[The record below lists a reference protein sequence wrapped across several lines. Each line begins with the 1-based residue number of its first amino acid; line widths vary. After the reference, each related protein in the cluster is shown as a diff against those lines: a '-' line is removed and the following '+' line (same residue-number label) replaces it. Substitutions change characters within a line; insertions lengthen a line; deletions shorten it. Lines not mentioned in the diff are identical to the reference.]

1 MLSLGADLVVAVL
14 LIATIGYAA
23 VLNRRLTAVRNDRD
37 KFEKV
42 IRELAVSSQRAESAV
57 AGLRLAADELGKRL
71 DKKVEEGRALGDD
84 LAYMIERGGSV
95 ADKLAAQI
103 RAGRDAV
110 KPDLRPEPRLAAP
123 KPELLDDH
131 RVEPVIRR
139 PVAPPKPQPQP
150 QPQSHPQAASTAQP
164 ARPTS
169 FEAILRRAPKP
180 LEAVPPAPDPAPAI
194 ASRAERELLRAL
206 ARRR

>member
-1 MLSLGADLVVAVL
+1 MLSLGADLVVALL
-14 LIATIGYAA
+14 LIATIGYSA
-23 VLNRRLTAVRNDRD
+23 VLNRRLGSVRSDRD

-42 IRELAVSSQRAESAV
+42 IRDLASSSQRAENAMAAMRV
-57 AGLRLAADELGKRL
+57 AAEELSRRL
-71 DKKVEEGRALGDD
+71 DKRVEEGRALADD
-84 LAYMIERGGSV
+84 LVYMIERGGNV
-95 ADKLAAQI
+95 ADKLEAQI

-123 KPELLDDH
+123 RREPLDDH

-139 PVAPPKPQPQP
+139 SAPPPTPQSQPQP
-150 QPQSHPQAASTAQP
+150 QAAS
-164 ARPTS
+164 RPTRPLS
-169 FEAILRRAPKP
+169 FEAVLRRAPKP
-180 LEAVPPAPDPAPAI
+180 IEAAAPMAEPEPTNM

>member
-1 MLSLGADLVVAVL
+1 MMLSLGADLVVAVL

-23 VLNRRLTAVRNDRD
+23 VLNRRLTAVRSDRD

-103 RAGRDAV
+103 RAGRDAA

-123 KPELLDDH
+123 RPEALDDH

-139 PVAPPKPQPQP
+139 PVVPPKPQPQP
-150 QPQSHPQAASTAQP
+150 QPQPQAASP
-164 ARPTS
+164 NPPVRPTS

-180 LEAVPPAPDPAPAI
+180 LEAVPLAPDPAPAI

>member
-71 DKKVEEGRALGDD
+71 DKKVEEGRALSDD

-95 ADKLAAQI
+95 ADKLEAQI

-123 KPELLDDH
+123 KPEPLDDH

-150 QPQSHPQAASTAQP
+150 QLQAASTAQP

-180 LEAVPPAPDPAPAI
+180 LEAVPAAPDPVPAI

>member
-23 VLNRRLTAVRNDRD
+23 VLNRRLSAVRNDRD

-71 DKKVEEGRALGDD
+71 DKKVEEGRALSDD
-84 LAYMIERGGSV
+84 LAYMIERGGSI
-95 ADKLAAQI
+95 ADKLEAQI

-110 KPDLRPEPRLAAP
+110 KPDLRPEPRRAAP
-123 KPELLDDH
+123 KLEPLDDH
-131 RVEPVIRR
+131 RVEPMIRR
-139 PVAPPKPQPQP
+139 PVAPPKLQPQP
-150 QPQSHPQAASTAQP
+150 QHQLQAAPPSQP

-180 LEAVPPAPDPAPAI
+180 MEAVPAAPDPAPAI

>member
-57 AGLRLAADELGKRL
+57 AGLRLAAEELGKRL
-71 DKKVEEGRALGDD
+71 DKKVDEGRALSDD
-84 LAYMIERGGSV
+84 LAYLIERGGSV

-103 RAGRDAV
+103 RAGRDAM
-110 KPDLRPEPRLAAP
+110 KPDLKPEPRLAAP

-139 PVAPPKPQPQP
+139 PVAPKPQPQSQP
-150 QPQSHPQAASTAQP
+150 QPQAALPAQP
-164 ARPTS
+164 VRPIS

-180 LEAVPPAPDPAPAI
+180 LEAAPPAPDPVPAI

>member
-1 MLSLGADLVVAVL
+1 MMLSLGADLVVAVL

-42 IRELAVSSQRAESAV
+42 IRELGVSSQRAENAV

-95 ADKLAAQI
+95 ADKLEAQI

-131 RVEPVIRR
+131 RVEPLIRR
-139 PVAPPKPQPQP
+139 PIAPPKPQSQP
-150 QPQSHPQAASTAQP
+150 QPQAPAPAQP
-164 ARPTS
+164 ARLTS

-180 LEAVPPAPDPAPAI
+180 LEAIPPAPDPAPAI

>member
-1 MLSLGADLVVAVL
+1 MMLSLGADLVVAVL
-14 LIATIGYAA
+14 LVATIGYAA

-71 DKKVEEGRALGDD
+71 DKKVEEGRALSDD

-95 ADKLAAQI
+95 ADKLEAQI

-123 KPELLDDH
+123 KPELFDEH
-131 RVEPVIRR
+131 RVEPMIRR
-139 PVAPPKPQPQP
+139 PAAPPKPQPQP
-150 QPQSHPQAASTAQP
+150 QRQAAPPSQP
-164 ARPTS
+164 ARLTS